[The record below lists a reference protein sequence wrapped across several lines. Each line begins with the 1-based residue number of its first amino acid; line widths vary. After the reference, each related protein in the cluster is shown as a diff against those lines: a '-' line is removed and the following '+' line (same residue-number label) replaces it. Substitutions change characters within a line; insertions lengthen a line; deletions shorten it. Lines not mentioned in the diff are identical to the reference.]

1 VAVFQITLS
10 STITLVTALSMSA
23 ICTNGKIGT
32 GGTYY
37 MISRSLGVEAGAMI
51 GTITYFSMCVLNSLN
66 IIGAAEGV
74 VHILKSNDI
83 IIFDGDLND
92 IRLIGVI
99 LLCIIGV
106 IPLFGM
112 AWESKTHWIMFVL
125 LVGALFDYA
134 FGTFFDISPA
144 KQLKGLTGWNLTT
157 IQANLWPQYQYGQ
170 DFYTVIAVFFPMVTG
185 IFAGSGMS
193 GDLRDP
199 SKAIP
204 RGTIWSILT
213 SSASYIL
220 VVIFLGCSY
229 VRYVDVNGNQLLKYE
244 EMCANP
250 KNCPG
255 GLVNDYQS
263 ITFTSL
269 YSPLIYVGIF
279 VSAISSSLA
288 VYVAAPRMF
297 QAFSRDRL
305 FPYIEWFGQGHG
317 PNNEP
322 YHGYIITFIISFVFV
337 LVGKFSKLTFAFDS
351 APNTKR
357 TSALSRTLQAI

>member
-1 VAVFQITLS
+1 MAVFQIALS
-10 STITLVTALSMSA
+10 STITIVTALSMSA

-74 VHILKSNDI
+74 VHILKTYEI
-83 IIFDGDLND
+83 ELIDGDLND
-92 IRLIGVI
+92 IRLIGCVLLVI
-99 LLCIIGV
+99 IAI

-112 AWESKTHWIMFVL
+112 AWESKTHWIMFFL
-125 LVGALFDYA
+125 LVGALFDYF
-134 FGTFFDISPA
+134 FGTFFDISVA
-144 KQLKGLTGWNLTT
+144 KRLKGVTGWNLTT
-157 IQANLWPQYQYGQ
+157 IEANLWPQYQYGE

-229 VRYVDVNGNQLLKYE
+229 ARYVDVDGNHLLAYQPI
-244 EMCANP
+244 CADP
-250 KNCPG
+250 KNCPA

-263 ITFTSL
+263 ITITAL
-269 YSPLIYVGIF
+269 YGPLIYVGIF

-305 FPYIEWFGQGHG
+305 FPYIEWFGKGHG

-322 YHGYIITFIISFVFV
+322 YRGYFITFMISFVFV
-337 LVGKFSKLTFAFDS
+337 LVGK
-351 APNTKR
+351 
-357 TSALSRTLQAI
+357 